1 MQYTADINSV
11 DGSPCIMAG
20 RKVYASFESERE
32 RDTVLRFLNGRKGAK
47 GDRKTKEPEEGS
59 AGMVVTLSN
68 STVEVC
74 HTEGGACLFRS
85 KVTKGYWEDLW
96 HAIKHSE
103 HVSRRKAPRQPRG
116 GPEEVTTD
124 RLAEAIRCSLN
135 GIPYTYTGEDEALPL
150 SFDSDDV
157 TGSMELIAVIHH
169 WHGGA
174 EGERIAVATEG
185 DWRNDDETATST
197 SIINVRG
204 ALYTVRHNANMA
216 IERVEC
222 LGMLMNDGHNTPNTS
237 ATTYTK
243 KEADQ

>member
-1 MQYTADINSV
+1 MQYTADIDAV

-20 RKVYASFESERE
+20 GKVYASFENE
-32 RDTVLRFLNGRKGAK
+32 RDRDAVLQFLNGRGR
-47 GDRKTKEPEEGS
+47 GR
-59 AGMVVTLSN
+59 
-68 STVEVC
+68 
-74 HTEGGACLFRS
+74 
-85 KVTKGYWEDLW
+85 GY
-96 HAIKHSE
+96 
-103 HVSRRKAPRQPRG
+103 RQPRG
-116 GPEEVTTD
+116 GAEEVTTG
-124 RLAEAIRCSLN
+124 RLAEAIRCAIC

-157 TGSMELIAVIHH
+157 TGNNELIAVFHH

-174 EGERIAVATEG
+174 KGERIAVATEG

-197 SIINVRG
+197 SIVNVYG

-216 IERVEC
+216 VEFVEC

-237 ATTYTK
+237 ATTHTK